1 MAPTSTKQ
9 RRAIGIF
16 RVSQVNG
23 REGDSF
29 ASPAEQRD
37 RIEAAC
43 ERDGLTLLRIED
55 EANVSGGQVE
65 RLIAREALASVGIR
79 RLMTVPGVNVIVAAS
94 FMAAIGDIHRF
105 PQSAQTRRLFGSGP
119 ARAPARQRPRQP
131 RPDLQAGVGARP
143 PRVPASSR
151 ACSGCC
157 SPAKRTTPAPSR
169 R

>member
-55 EANVSGGQVE
+55 EANVSGGSRSNVRQ
-65 RLIAREALASVGIR
+65 AAR
-79 RLMTVPGVNVIVAAS
+79 RLA
-94 FMAAIGDIHRF
+94 R
-105 PQSAQTRRLFGSGP
+105 SAR
-119 ARAPARQRPRQP
+119 
-131 RPDLQAGVGARP
+131 GA
-143 PRVPASSR
+143 
-151 ACSGCC
+151 
-157 SPAKRTTPAPSR
+157 
-169 R
+169 

>member
-9 RRAIGIF
+9 RRAIGIV

-55 EANVSGGQVE
+55 EANVSGGSRSNVATSCATVGPE
-65 RLIAREALASVGIR
+65 RSR
-79 RLMTVPGVNVIVAAS
+79 GVSSNTCAAMPS
-94 FMAAIGDIHRF
+94 
-105 PQSAQTRRLFGSGP
+105 GS
-119 ARAPARQRPRQP
+119 
-131 RPDLQAGVGARP
+131 D
-143 PRVPASSR
+143 
-151 ACSGCC
+151 
-157 SPAKRTTPAPSR
+157 
-169 R
+169 

>member
-43 ERDGLTLLRIED
+43 ERD
-55 EANVSGGQVE
+55 V
-65 RLIAREALASVGIR
+65 
-79 RLMTVPGVNVIVAAS
+79 
-94 FMAAIGDIHRF
+94 
-105 PQSAQTRRLFGSGP
+105 
-119 ARAPARQRPRQP
+119 
-131 RPDLQAGVGARP
+131 
-143 PRVPASSR
+143 
-151 ACSGCC
+151 
-157 SPAKRTTPAPSR
+157 
-169 R
+169 